1 MEIKLHCMAEIKLY
15 CMAEVKLHCMAMM
28 EIKLHCMEIKLHCMA
43 VLISNVAEG
52 QNRKVRKIQKP
63 GKHAPNPAQTWE
75 TFQLPNKN

>member
-1 MEIKLHCMAEIKLY
+1 MMEIKLHCMAEIKLY
-15 CMAEVKLHCMAMM
+15 CMAEV
-28 EIKLHCMEIKLHCMA
+28 KLHCMA